1 MLRIIMKK
9 IFLILLS
16 FLLILS
22 SCSTTERAYSFVSR
36 DGIRVFLR
44 PVKLKGEIPVVMDM
58 TIPTEKSK
66 IIGDATLNY
75 SLLAPKGTIKD
86 VDSLSL
92 FFSTDKGSFETE
104 NNELLFVEGRGKDE
118 IEIRITSVLSLSS
131 TLSLMESSSI
141 EVSLKADSCTYSL
154 DSDLFISSLENTKD
168 YLL

>member
-1 MLRIIMKK
+1 
-9 IFLILLS
+9 
-16 FLLILS
+16 
-22 SCSTTERAYSFVSR
+22 
-36 DGIRVFLR
+36 
-44 PVKLKGEIPVVMDM
+44 MDM

-118 IEIRITSVLSLSS
+118 IEIRLTSVLSLSS

-141 EVSLKADSCTYSL
+141 EVSLKADSYTYSL
-154 DSDLFISSLENTKD
+154 DSDLFISSLENTKN